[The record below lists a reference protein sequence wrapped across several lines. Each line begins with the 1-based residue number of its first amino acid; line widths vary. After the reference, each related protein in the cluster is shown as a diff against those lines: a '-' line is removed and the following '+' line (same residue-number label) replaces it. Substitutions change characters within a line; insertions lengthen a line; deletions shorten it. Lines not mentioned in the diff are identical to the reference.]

1 MPETT
6 PAIATAREPA
16 GGLRRVGRSRLS
28 VGALG
33 FGAAPLGDIRLGAGT
48 CLETVAAA
56 WAGGVRFF
64 DTAPWYGIGRS
75 ERRLGLALADCAGGE
90 SIQLNTKVGRR
101 LEPEPVVDEGL
112 RTLAPGGGPRTPRDP
127 ASGHRVHFDYSEA
140 GILQQHRDSLTR
152 LGLPRVDSLTLHDID
167 HGYHHPEQIETAL
180 GELARDRGG
189 GARALESLRSAGLID
204 AIGAGCNREM
214 RNLDSWA
221 GGRHEDLIER
231 IADTI
236 DLDFLVIAGPY
247 TLLDTLAL
255 RRVLPLCTAR
265 GIGVIIASPFAGG
278 WLVAPER
285 VGYMYGQTP
294 PEVLERTGRL
304 RALAA
309 RFGVPIA
316 AAALQFP
323 LAHPAVAAVIP
334 GARSAAEAR
343 AAADLLAT
351 PVPAAFWS
359 AIKSEGLLDEAAPT
373 PA

>member
-1 MPETT
+1 MSETSQSSM
-6 PAIATAREPA
+6 TAGEPA

-33 FGAAPLGDIRLGAGT
+33 FGAAPLGDIRLSAGT
-48 CLETVAAA
+48 CLDTVAAA

-75 ERRLGLALADCAGGE
+75 ERRLGLALADCAAGE
-90 SIQLNTKVGRR
+90 PFRLNTKVGRR
-101 LEPEPVVDEGL
+101 LEPEPVVDDQL

-127 ASGHRVHFDYSEA
+127 ASGHRVHFDYTEA
-140 GILQQHRDSLTR
+140 GIVQQHRDSLTR

-167 HGYHHPEQIETAL
+167 HGYHHADQVETAL
-180 GELARDRGG
+180 AQLDRHRGG
-189 GARALESLRSAGLID
+189 GARALESLRAAGLID

-214 RNLDSWA
+214 RNFASWDD
-221 GGRHEDLIER
+221 GRHEDLIER
-231 IADTI
+231 IADSI
-236 DLDFLVIAGPY
+236 ALDFLVIAGPY

-255 RRVLPLCTAR
+255 RRVLPLCEAR

-294 PEVLERTGRL
+294 PEIAERTARL
-304 RALAA
+304 RAVAA
-309 RFGVPIA
+309 HCEAPIA
-316 AAALQFP
+316 AAALQFA

-343 AAADLLAT
+343 AAAALLNT
-351 PVPAAFWS
+351 PVPADFWT
-359 AIKSEGLLDEAAPT
+359 ALKTQGLLDDAAPT